1 MDATST
7 QPSHDACDPVEVN
20 DLQVRPGF
28 TTMLRLNELDSIDAL
43 FAVRSDTPL
52 GKPGL
57 DPWRERLR
65 VTLHDG
71 TVKDGPTERVFYI
84 KRYQN
89 PPARAVREASCAGA
103 SSIAGI
109 EWRWIDRLR
118 RDGIPS
124 VEAVALGEEFDGSRE
139 TRSVLVT
146 AAVPGESLETL
157 VPAWHLDKRRD
168 LRRLIS
174 PLAKLVSRL
183 HGKGYVHRD
192 LYLCHVFFVESG
204 EADHSLRLID
214 LQRMRRPRWNMSR
227 WVVKDLASL
236 NYSAPEDAVST
247 TDRVRWLKEYLGKS
261 CLDAEARRLIYRIVG
276 KTRRIARHDA
286 RRRERFHR
294 DDAEGSGASR

>member
-1 MDATST
+1 MDTTTTRA
-7 QPSHDACDPVEVN
+7 SHDACDPVEVN
-20 DLQVRPGF
+20 DLQVRTGF
-28 TTMLRLNELDSIDAL
+28 TAILRLNGLDSIDAL
-43 FAVRSDTPL
+43 FAVRSDMPL

-65 VTLHDG
+65 VTLPDG
-71 TVKDGPTERVFYI
+71 PDKNGPTERVFYI

-89 PPARAVREASCAGA
+89 PPARAIREARRADA
-103 SSIAGI
+103 RSIAGV
-109 EWRWIDRLR
+109 EWRWIERLR

-124 VEAVALGEEFDGSRE
+124 VGAVALGEEFDGSRE

-157 VPAWHLDKRRD
+157 VPVWHLDKRRD

-183 HGKGYVHRD
+183 HGRGYVHRD
-192 LYLCHVFFVESG
+192 LYLCHVFFAEN
-204 EADHSLRLID
+204 ANPDDSLRLID
-214 LQRMRRPRWNMSR
+214 LQRMCRPRWNMAR

-247 TDRVRWLKEYLGKS
+247 TDRVRWLKTYLGKPR
-261 CLDAEARRLIYRIVG
+261 LDAEARRLLYCIVG
-276 KTRRIARHDA
+276 KTQRIARHDT
-286 RRRERFHR
+286 RRRGRFFR
-294 DDAEGSGASR
+294 GDTEGSVASH